1 MSRTPFCFIMDANC
15 GRDEAPIRLRAMP
28 NILIVDDEPRI
39 LTLLHSVLRAEGLDA
54 VSAKDGMTA
63 LEILKSQPIDLLIS
77 DIRMAPMDGMEL
89 FGRARAAC
97 PELPVILLTAYG
109 SVETAI
115 EAMKNGAF
123 DYLTKPFKVDEL
135 ILTVK
140 RALEYSKIKAERDEL
155 RETLASQC
163 KFDVV
168 VAESAAMQRVCEQ
181 IRRVAPTDATVLL
194 TGESGTGKEVL
205 AKALHSN
212 SRRRDKPW
220 IPVNCAALPEALLES
235 EMFGY
240 VRGAFTGALTDRKGL
255 FEAANGGTLFLD
267 EIASLPLSLQGKLL
281 RVLQDHEV
289 RAVGGTTSQSV
300 NVRVLAASNASLED
314 KVKDGSF
321 RQDLYYRLAVIGI
334 DIPPLREHTDDVL
347 PLVQFFLRKE
357 CGPDQPC
364 PRMSREALDALLRYT
379 WPGNVRELENAIKHA
394 MAFVQ
399 NNEITLDTLPP
410 RVAEVAQS
418 PGSKLAPG
426 GGAGQAVDQL
436 RSISLRA
443 FLRQKE
449 KEYLE
454 QVIAKSNGN
463 KEEAAKKLQI
473 SLATLYRKLPG
484 NE

>member
-1 MSRTPFCFIMDANC
+1 MAKK
-15 GRDEAPIRLRAMP
+15 
-28 NILIVDDEPRI
+28 ILLVDDEPRI
-39 LTLLHSVLRAEGLDA
+39 LTLLHSVLRTEGLEA
-54 VSAKDGMTA
+54 VSAKDGPDAMV
-63 LEILKSQPIDLLIS
+63 LLKSQKFDLMVS

-89 FGRARAAC
+89 FRAARSEC

-140 RALEYSKIKAERDEL
+140 RALEYTELKAERDEL
-155 RETLASQC
+155 RETLATQC

-168 VAESAAMQRVCEQ
+168 VAESAAMKRVCEQ

-205 AKALHSN
+205 ARALHNN

-235 EMFGY
+235 EMFGH
-240 VRGAFTGALTDRKGL
+240 VKGSFTGALSDRKGL
-255 FEAANGGTLFLD
+255 FEAAEGGTLFLD
-267 EIASLPLSLQGKLL
+267 EISSMPMSLQGKLL
-281 RVLQDHEV
+281 RVLQE
-289 RAVGGTTSQSV
+289 REMRPVGGTTTVPV
-300 NVRVLAASNASLED
+300 NVRVLAASNVSLED
-314 KVKDGSF
+314 RVRDGTF

-334 DIPPLREHTDDVL
+334 EIAPLRERPEDVL

-357 CGPDQPC
+357 TPADSPC
-364 PRMSREALDALLRYT
+364 PRISREAADALMNCP

-399 NNEITLDTLPP
+399 SDEITVETLPP
-410 RVAEVAQS
+410 RVAAHATAKV
-418 PGSKLAPG
+418 
-426 GGAGQAVDQL
+426 GAAVTAAASVEQY
-436 RSISLRA
+436 RNVSLRA

-449 KEYLE
+449 REYLE
-454 QVIAKSNGN
+454 QVIARTNGD
-463 KEEAAKKLQI
+463 KELAAKTLQI
-473 SLATLYRKLPG
+473 SLATLYRKLPTE
-484 NE
+484 NK

>member
-1 MSRTPFCFIMDANC
+1 MAKK
-15 GRDEAPIRLRAMP
+15 
-28 NILIVDDEPRI
+28 ILLVDDEPRI
-39 LTLLHSVLRAEGLDA
+39 LTLLHSLLRTEGLEA
-54 VSAKDGMTA
+54 VSAKDGQA
-63 LEILKSQPIDLLIS
+63 AIDLLKAQEFDLLIT

-89 FGRARAAC
+89 FRSARAVC
-97 PELPVILLTAYG
+97 PDIPVILLTAYG

-140 RALEYSKIKAERDEL
+140 RAIEYSQIKAERDEL
-155 RETLASQC
+155 RETLATQC

-168 VAESAAMQRVCEQ
+168 VAESPAMQRVCEQ

-205 AKALHSN
+205 ARAIHGS

-235 EMFGY
+235 EMFGH
-240 VRGAFTGALTDRKGL
+240 VKGSFTGALSDRKGL
-255 FEAANGGTLFLD
+255 FEAAEGGTLLLD
-267 EIASLPLSLQGKLL
+267 EISSLPLALQGKLL
-281 RVLQDHEV
+281 RVLQE
-289 RAVGGTTSQSV
+289 REIRPVGGTATIPV
-300 NVRVLAASNASLED
+300 NVRVLAASNVSLENM
-314 KVKDGSF
+314 VKEGSF

-334 DIPPLREHTDDVL
+334 DIPPLRERPEDIL
-347 PLVQFFLRKE
+347 PLMQFFLRKE
-357 CGPDQPC
+357 AGPDQTC
-364 PRMSREALDALLRYT
+364 PRISWEAADVLTRCP

-399 NNEITLDTLPP
+399 DGEITVDILPP
-410 RVAEVAQS
+410 RVVSQAAAN
-418 PGSKLAPG
+418 PAAPSLT
-426 GGAGQAVDQL
+426 GASVEEY
-436 RSISLRA
+436 RNVSLRA

-454 QVIAKSNGN
+454 QVIERANGD
-463 KEEAAKKLQI
+463 KEQAAKTLQI

-484 NE
+484 EGRPAGASPGVT